1 VSGAAYYICP
11 RCGRPIDHLERKVV
25 RRIGKDGKVHEQVYF
40 YARHYARGPNGEVI
54 RVNGQPIIEKKCYLG
69 PEKYIY
75 ASKLHAALGLQ
86 LKGLIEEVVE
96 GRPRLKD
103 YLDSVREA
111 VERQMAETKMSS
123 HTAQELAS
131 ALEGLQ
137 ALAARL
143 RQYAEER
150 AKAEAEA
157 KAKGAGAWTQL
168 DTK

>member
-54 RVNGQPIIEKKCYLG
+54 RVNGQPKIEKKCYLG

-111 VERQMAETKMSS
+111 IERQMAETKMSS

-131 ALEGLQ
+131 PLRGSRPSP
-137 ALAARL
+137 ARL

>member
-1 VSGAAYYICP
+1 M
-11 RCGRPIDHLERKVV
+11 
-25 RRIGKDGKVHEQVYF
+25 
-40 YARHYARGPNGEVI
+40 
-54 RVNGQPIIEKKCYLG
+54 NGQPKIEKKCYLG

-111 VERQMAETKMSS
+111 IERQMAETKMSS

-137 ALAARL
+137 ALAPRL